1 MPNLHT
7 HYFRALLEAHTLM
20 SQAPNGL
27 PPEYGIRTCEIVDPM
42 IRGWGLQRPGDRLLR
57 WEVCE
62 ISTGGSDDMA
72 AWTFELQYRENRK
85 RRRTMDGPALLAF
98 CEAEG
103 MVIKPWRPGWTVE
116 QLRASWRKLQCWKEG
131 QLLLDPDDEEL
142 QPLRKKAEWA
152 ALGMTTR
159 EEKTHPWCSVW
170 LRFPDVAIREHCERA
185 HELLIPQAMERI
197 TREGLQPVF
206 HLNPAPG
213 GQADLIVTFFFQQ
226 PGPPV
231 TGRRG
236 SSREPDT
243 PRPRRDQYRDCRS
256 AHRAHRDSHA
266 GMTTEGTIELSREV
280 QRMFRV
286 RSCLMGIS
294 SMRPVPVPMPGDHLI
309 MCNDETRLLSL
320 EEQIGLLKS
329 APISR
334 LDKALPWKGQETGEE
349 SVQRDWD
356 EFVLKRHLVEELV
369 ALRMQLTGGADRLN
383 RGTSQTHMRY
393 GLGGIDPGRRG
404 RRMWTVQP
412 GVVCE
417 SNDQMKVQR
426 PLRAS
431 EVAEHL
437 IRGGSW
443 HLTRCD
449 ARNSPALEVDVDVYD
464 EANDRELVSP
474 YLLTHLLNRQGIA
487 IFKAHGIHPEFRTT
501 GRGLV
506 VSIFFAK
513 YHSNRLVHRL
523 VELLPYLFHDR
534 TGLVEV
540 RHDGKL
546 HVRKE
551 VDKKTQTIIFDET
564 NLDHLIRQPG
574 SWHPDAWCR
583 CRTVDVQEEQ
593 VRFMTLEEM
602 VACSRSLLQGDLRS
616 HLSGSILNGLARDLG
631 AELPTRVTV
640 EDPLGTNTTPLFGGS
655 FEPVPDDRLREERK
669 SLTEKLAASL
679 RFHYSTNGQDL
690 NGALEQVRIEA
701 RAAYDGSSSDMKL
714 RQVENALEYLKGTFD
729 GSKVQAKNQAQ
740 MRTLAR
746 PSLAR
751 KRTAILHLVRR
762 ALEHR
767 PPRGPYNASRLGFL
781 VAHLVHHHLVEG
793 GAWQVD
799 HPDTY
804 PLIRRSQRYLESH
817 YQRDLDSV
825 HDHKAMGRELKR
837 LGEAGIIAAPAYGR
851 VVFKR
856 DALLE
861 AMDAPV
867 RKQIKT
873 AVESYSWWGTN
884 RLSVQDVLALP

>member
-1 MPNLHT
+1 M
-7 HYFRALLEAHTLM
+7 
-20 SQAPNGL
+20 
-27 PPEYGIRTCEIVDPM
+27 
-42 IRGWGLQRPGDRLLR
+42 
-57 WEVCE
+57 
-62 ISTGGSDDMA
+62 
-72 AWTFELQYRENRK
+72 
-85 RRRTMDGPALLAF
+85 
-98 CEAEG
+98 
-103 MVIKPWRPGWTVE
+103 
-116 QLRASWRKLQCWKEG
+116 
-131 QLLLDPDDEEL
+131 
-142 QPLRKKAEWA
+142 
-152 ALGMTTR
+152 
-159 EEKTHPWCSVW
+159 
-170 LRFPDVAIREHCERA
+170 AIRENVERA
-185 HELLIPQAMERI
+185 HELLMPQALEEFA
-197 TREGLQPVF
+197 REDVHPIF

-213 GQADLIVTFFFQQ
+213 GQADLIVTFFFQ
-226 PGPPV
+226 PSGPLV
-231 TGRRG
+231 RAK
-236 SSREPDT
+236 REYLSEQERST
-243 PRPRRDQYRDCRS
+243 QRPRIDQYRDSRS

-266 GMTTEGTIELSREV
+266 GMTTEETIELSREV
-280 QRMFRV
+280 QRIFRF

-309 MCNDETRLLSL
+309 ISNGETRLLSI
-320 EEQIGLLKS
+320 EEQVELLNT
-329 APISR
+329 APISSC
-334 LDKALPWKGQETGEE
+334 DPAHSWKREEPRETTI
-349 SVQRDWD
+349 QRDWD
-356 EFVLKRHLVEELV
+356 EFIVNRHQVEELA
-369 ALRMQLTGGADRLN
+369 ALRLRLTGGADRLN

-404 RRMWTVQP
+404 KRMWTVLP
-412 GVVCE
+412 GVVDE
-417 SNDQMKVQR
+417 NNDQMKVQR
-426 PLRAS
+426 PLKAS

-464 EANDRELVSP
+464 EANERAHVSP
-474 YLLTHLLNRQGIA
+474 SLFSGLLNR
-487 IFKAHGIHPEFRTT
+487 KALAVFQSHGIHPEFRVS

-506 VSIFFAK
+506 VSIFFAR

-523 VELLPYLFHDR
+523 VELLPHLFHDR

-546 HVRKE
+546 QVRKE

-564 NLDHLIRQPG
+564 NLNHLIRQPG
-574 SWHPDAWCR
+574 SWHPDVWCR
-583 CRTVDVQEEQ
+583 CRIVDVQEDQ
-593 VRFMTLEEM
+593 IRFMTLEEM
-602 VACSRSLLQGDLRS
+602 VASSRSLLEGDLRS
-616 HLSGSILNGLARDLG
+616 LLSGTILNGLARDLG
-631 AELPTRVTV
+631 AELPAAVTV

-655 FEPVPDDRLREERK
+655 FEPAPEGRPSEERK

-701 RAAYDGSSSDMKL
+701 RAAYDGSSSGMKL
-714 RQVENALEYLKGTFD
+714 RQVENALEYLKGIFD
-729 GSKVQAKNQAQ
+729 GSKVQGSNQTQ
-740 MRTLAR
+740 HRTLAR

-751 KRTAILHLVRR
+751 KRTAIIHLLRR

-781 VAHLVHHHLVEG
+781 VAHLLHHHLVEG

-837 LGEAGIIAAPAYGR
+837 LGEAGIIAAPVYGR